1 MEETKNILDMKTIL
15 DAKTIL
21 DVKNLKVEFAT
32 DQGIVQAVR
41 DVSFSV
47 KEGEILGIVGESG
60 SGKSVT
66 MNSVMGLLAKNGSV
80 SDGDIIFDGESI
92 ARKDFPDNR
101 SYEKKMRQIRGN
113 TMAMI
118 FQDPMTVLNPVLTIG
133 KQICETLLNHNPKMT
148 KKEANE
154 RAIELM
160 RQVGIPAPEKRINQ
174 YPFEFSGGMRQRI
187 VIAIALANKPKL
199 IIADEPTTA
208 LDVTIQAQVLELIQQ
223 MSRQTGA
230 AVIMITHD
238 LGVVASLCDR
248 INIMYDG
255 RIAETGTDR
264 EIFYAPNHPY
274 TKGLLNCIKTL
285 QSEAQDSTQTN
296 SASDTCDVIVSVEH
310 LKTYFQAGKTWGKKQ
325 VVKAVDDVSFQ
336 IHKGETYGLVG
347 ESGCGKSTLGR
358 TIVKINEPTDG
369 TILVNGEDITHLSGQ
384 KLKKFRKDIQLIFQD
399 PYASLN
405 PRMTVGDIIR
415 EPMVI
420 HHIYPTRKEQDD
432 RVIELLKIVGLK
444 PDYMSRYP
452 HEFSG
457 GQRQRISIART
468 LALNPQFIVCDE
480 PISALDVTI
489 QAQIINLLKNIQK
502 ELGIAYLFI
511 AHDLSMVKHISDRI
525 GVMYLGHLVE
535 EGNSAELYANP
546 MHPYTQALLSAV
558 PIPDPIVGKSRKR
571 VKLEGE
577 LPSPINPPSGC
588 PFRTRCTYA
597 IEKCAN
603 EMPQMKEIN
612 GRKVACHKVKAE
624 SESRKIGKLK

>member
-1 MEETKNILDMKTIL
+1 MEEKKI
-15 DAKTIL
+15 IL
-21 DVKNLKVEFAT
+21 DVKHLKVEFAT
-32 DQGIVQAVR
+32 DHGTVQAIR
-41 DVSFSV
+41 DVSFSIR
-47 KEGEILGIVGESG
+47 EGEILGIVGESG

-66 MNSVMGLLAKNGSV
+66 MYSIMGLLAQNGSI
-80 SDGDIIFDGESI
+80 SADDIVFDGESI
-92 ARKDFPDNR
+92 ARKNFSDNR
-101 SYEKKMRQIRGN
+101 SYEKNMRQIRGN

-118 FQDPMTVLNPVLTIG
+118 FQDPMTFLNPVLTVG
-133 KQICETLLNHNPKMT
+133 KQIRETLLNHNPNMT
-148 KKEANE
+148 KNEANE

-160 RQVGIPAPEKRINQ
+160 RQVGIPAPEKRIHQ

-208 LDVTIQAQVLELIQQ
+208 LDVTIQAQVLELIRK
-223 MSRQTGA
+223 MSRQTGV

-248 INIMYDG
+248 INIMHDG
-255 RIAETGTDR
+255 HIVETGTDR
-264 EIFYAPNHPY
+264 EIFYEPNHPY
-274 TKGLLNCIKTL
+274 TKSLLNCIKTL
-285 QSEAQDSTQTN
+285 QNEQSEAKNMQMN
-296 SASDTCDVIVSVEH
+296 NVSDMCDVIVSVEH
-310 LKTYFQAGKTWGKKQ
+310 LKTYFNAGKTWGRKQ

-336 IHKGETYGLVG
+336 IHRGETYGLVG

-369 TILVNGEDITHLSGQ
+369 KILVDGEDITYLSGQ

-405 PRMTVGDIIR
+405 PRMTVGEIIR
-415 EPMVI
+415 EPMAI
-420 HHIYPTRKEQDD
+420 HHIYQTRKEQDD

-444 PDYMSRYP
+444 PDHVHRYP

-468 LALNPQFIVCDE
+468 LALNPRFIVCDE
-480 PISALDVTI
+480 PISALDVSI

-535 EGNSAELYANP
+535 EGDSAKLYANP

-558 PIPDPIVGKSRKR
+558 PIPDPIAGKSKKR
-571 VKLEGE
+571 IMLEGE

-588 PFRTRCTYA
+588 PFRTRCLYA
-597 IEKCAN
+597 TEKCAN
-603 EMPQMKEIN
+603 EMPKMKDIN
-612 GRKVACHKVKAE
+612 GRKVACHKVADEMK
-624 SESRKIGKLK
+624 RNT

>member
-1 MEETKNILDMKTIL
+1 MEEKKI
-15 DAKTIL
+15 IL
-21 DVKNLKVEFAT
+21 DVKHLKVEFAT
-32 DQGIVQAVR
+32 DHGTVQAIR
-41 DVSFSV
+41 DVSFSIR
-47 KEGEILGIVGESG
+47 EGEILGIVGESG

-66 MNSVMGLLAKNGSV
+66 MYSIMGLLAQNGSI
-80 SDGDIIFDGESI
+80 SADDIVFDGESI
-92 ARKDFPDNR
+92 ARKNFSDNR

-118 FQDPMTVLNPVLTIG
+118 FQDPMTFLNPVLTVG
-133 KQICETLLNHNPKMT
+133 KQIRETLLNHNPKMT
-148 KKEANE
+148 KNEANE

-160 RQVGIPAPEKRINQ
+160 RQVGIPAPEKRIHQ

-208 LDVTIQAQVLELIQQ
+208 LDVTIQAQVLELIRK
-223 MSRQTGA
+223 MSRQTGV

-248 INIMYDG
+248 INIMHDG
-255 RIAETGTDR
+255 HIVETGTDR
-264 EIFYAPNHPY
+264 EIFYEPNHPY
-274 TKGLLNCIKTL
+274 TKSLLNCIKTL
-285 QSEAQDSTQTN
+285 QNEQSEAKNMQMN
-296 SASDTCDVIVSVEH
+296 NVSDMCDVIVSVEH
-310 LKTYFQAGKTWGKKQ
+310 LKTYFNAGKTWGRKQ

-336 IHKGETYGLVG
+336 IHRGETYGLVG

-369 TILVNGEDITHLSGQ
+369 KILVDGEDITYLSGQ

-405 PRMTVGDIIR
+405 PRMTVGEIIR
-415 EPMVI
+415 EPMAI
-420 HHIYPTRKEQDD
+420 HHIYQTRKEQDD

-444 PDYMSRYP
+444 PDHVHRYP

-468 LALNPQFIVCDE
+468 LALNPRFIVCDE
-480 PISALDVTI
+480 PISALDVSI

-535 EGNSAELYANP
+535 EGDSAKLYANP

-558 PIPDPIVGKSRKR
+558 PIPDPIAGKSKKR
-571 VKLEGE
+571 IMLEGE

-588 PFRTRCTYA
+588 PFRTRCLYA
-597 IEKCAN
+597 TEKCAN
-603 EMPQMKEIN
+603 EMPKMKDIN
-612 GRKVACHKVKAE
+612 GRKVACHKVADE
-624 SESRKIGKLK
+624 MERNT

>member
-1 MEETKNILDMKTIL
+1 MEEKKI
-15 DAKTIL
+15 IL
-21 DVKNLKVEFAT
+21 DVKHLKVEFAT
-32 DQGIVQAVR
+32 DHGTVQAIR
-41 DVSFSV
+41 DVSFSIR
-47 KEGEILGIVGESG
+47 EGEILGIVGESG

-66 MNSVMGLLAKNGSV
+66 MYSIMGLLAQNGSI
-80 SDGDIIFDGESI
+80 SADDIVFDGESI
-92 ARKDFPDNR
+92 ARKNFSDNR
-101 SYEKKMRQIRGN
+101 SYEKNMRQIRGN

-118 FQDPMTVLNPVLTIG
+118 FQDPMTFLNPVLTVG
-133 KQICETLLNHNPKMT
+133 KQIRETLLNHNPNMT
-148 KKEANE
+148 KNEANE

-160 RQVGIPAPEKRINQ
+160 RQVGISAPEKRIHQ

-208 LDVTIQAQVLELIQQ
+208 LDVTIQAQVLELIRK
-223 MSRQTGA
+223 MSRQTGV

-248 INIMYDG
+248 INIMHDG
-255 RIAETGTDR
+255 HIVETGTDR
-264 EIFYAPNHPY
+264 EIFYEPNHPY
-274 TKGLLNCIKTL
+274 TKSLLNCIKTL
-285 QSEAQDSTQTN
+285 QNEQSEAKNMQMN
-296 SASDTCDVIVSVEH
+296 NVSDMCDVIVSVEH
-310 LKTYFQAGKTWGKKQ
+310 LKTYFNAGKTWGKKQ

-336 IHKGETYGLVG
+336 IHRGETYGLVG

-369 TILVNGEDITHLSGQ
+369 KILVDGEDITYLSGQ

-405 PRMTVGDIIR
+405 PRMTVGEIIR
-415 EPMVI
+415 EPMAI
-420 HHIYPTRKEQDD
+420 HHIYQTRKEQDD

-444 PDYMSRYP
+444 PDHVHRYP

-468 LALNPQFIVCDE
+468 LALNPRFIVCDE
-480 PISALDVTI
+480 PISALDVSI

-535 EGNSAELYANP
+535 EGDSAKLYANP
-546 MHPYTQALLSAV
+546 MHPYTQALLSLV
-558 PIPDPIVGKSRKR
+558 PIPDPIAGKSKKR
-571 VKLEGE
+571 IMLEGE

-588 PFRTRCTYA
+588 PFRTRCLYA
-597 IEKCAN
+597 TEKCAN
-603 EMPQMKEIN
+603 EMPKMKDIN
-612 GRKVACHKVKAE
+612 GRKVACHKVADE
-624 SESRKIGKLK
+624 MERNT

>member
-1 MEETKNILDMKTIL
+1 MEEKKI
-15 DAKTIL
+15 IL
-21 DVKNLKVEFAT
+21 DVKHLKVEFAT
-32 DQGIVQAVR
+32 DHGTVQAIR
-41 DVSFSV
+41 DVSFSIR
-47 KEGEILGIVGESG
+47 EGEILGIVGESG

-66 MNSVMGLLAKNGSV
+66 MYSIMGLLAQNGSISADNIV
-80 SDGDIIFDGESI
+80 FDGESI
-92 ARKDFPDNR
+92 ARKNFSDNR

-118 FQDPMTVLNPVLTIG
+118 FQDPMTFLNPVLTVG
-133 KQICETLLNHNPKMT
+133 KQIRETLLNHNPKMT
-148 KKEANE
+148 KNEANE

-160 RQVGIPAPEKRINQ
+160 RQVGIPAPEKRIHQ

-208 LDVTIQAQVLELIQQ
+208 LDVTIQAQVLELIRK
-223 MSRQTGA
+223 MSRQTGV

-248 INIMYDG
+248 INIMHDG
-255 RIAETGTDR
+255 HIVETGTDR
-264 EIFYAPNHPY
+264 EIFYEPNHPY
-274 TKGLLNCIKTL
+274 TKSLLNCIKTL
-285 QSEAQDSTQTN
+285 QNEQSEAKNMQMN
-296 SASDTCDVIVSVEH
+296 NVSDMCDVIVSVEH
-310 LKTYFQAGKTWGKKQ
+310 LKTYFNAGKTWGRKQ

-336 IHKGETYGLVG
+336 IHRGETYGLVG

-369 TILVNGEDITHLSGQ
+369 KILVDGEDITYLSGQ

-405 PRMTVGDIIR
+405 PRMTVGEIIR
-415 EPMVI
+415 EPMAI
-420 HHIYPTRKEQDD
+420 HHIYQTRKEQDD

-444 PDYMSRYP
+444 PDHVHRYP

-468 LALNPQFIVCDE
+468 LALNPRFIVCDE
-480 PISALDVTI
+480 PISALDVSI

-535 EGNSAELYANP
+535 EGDSAKLYANP

-558 PIPDPIVGKSRKR
+558 PIPDPIAGKSKKR
-571 VKLEGE
+571 IMLEGE

-588 PFRTRCTYA
+588 PFRTRCLYA
-597 IEKCAN
+597 TEKCAN
-603 EMPQMKEIN
+603 EMPKMKDIN
-612 GRKVACHKVKAE
+612 GRKVACHKVADE
-624 SESRKIGKLK
+624 MERNT

>member
-1 MEETKNILDMKTIL
+1 MEEKKI
-15 DAKTIL
+15 IL
-21 DVKNLKVEFAT
+21 DVKHLKVEFAT
-32 DQGIVQAVR
+32 DHGTVQAIR
-41 DVSFSV
+41 DVSFSIR
-47 KEGEILGIVGESG
+47 EGEILGIVGESG

-66 MNSVMGLLAKNGSV
+66 MYSIMGLLAQNGSI
-80 SDGDIIFDGESI
+80 SADDIVFDGESI
-92 ARKDFPDNR
+92 ARKNFSDNR

-118 FQDPMTVLNPVLTIG
+118 FQDPMTFLNPVLTVG
-133 KQICETLLNHNPKMT
+133 KQIRETLLNHNPKMT
-148 KKEANE
+148 KNEANE

-160 RQVGIPAPEKRINQ
+160 RQVGIPAPEKRIHQ

-208 LDVTIQAQVLELIQQ
+208 LDVTIQAQVLELIRK
-223 MSRQTGA
+223 MSRQTGV

-248 INIMYDG
+248 INIMHDG
-255 RIAETGTDR
+255 HIVETGTDR
-264 EIFYAPNHPY
+264 EIFYEPNHPY
-274 TKGLLNCIKTL
+274 TKSLLNCIKTL
-285 QSEAQDSTQTN
+285 QNEQSEAKNMQMN
-296 SASDTCDVIVSVEH
+296 NVSDMCDVIVSVEH
-310 LKTYFQAGKTWGKKQ
+310 LKTYFNAGKTWSRKQ

-336 IHKGETYGLVG
+336 IHRGETYGLVG

-369 TILVNGEDITHLSGQ
+369 KILVDGEDITYLSGQ

-405 PRMTVGDIIR
+405 PRMTVGEIIR
-415 EPMVI
+415 EPMAI
-420 HHIYPTRKEQDD
+420 HHIYQTRKEQDD

-444 PDYMSRYP
+444 PDHVHRYP

-468 LALNPQFIVCDE
+468 LALNPRFIVCDE
-480 PISALDVTI
+480 PISALDVSI

-535 EGNSAELYANP
+535 EGDSAKLYANP

-558 PIPDPIVGKSRKR
+558 PIPDPIAGKSKKR
-571 VKLEGE
+571 IMLEGE

-588 PFRTRCTYA
+588 PFRTRCLYA
-597 IEKCAN
+597 TEKCAN
-603 EMPQMKEIN
+603 EMPKMKDIN
-612 GRKVACHKVKAE
+612 GRKVACHKVADE
-624 SESRKIGKLK
+624 MERNT